1 MSEIDR
7 CAPSMFLIARRAPSA
22 VAQDEDIY
30 LTVAVAAPTLPDH
43 VETMDIYLTV
53 DFARPVVM
61 MYVRFP
67 LSLRNVATRWP
78 NAGST
83 SAMRLY
89 GSGGTAFA
97 RCLAA
102 EIRENASRTCAAILS
117 GVGIWMRS
125 L

>member
-53 DFARPVVM
+53 DFAKEIIRK
-61 MYVRFP
+61 
-67 LSLRNVATRWP
+67 LSEAVEVAEKQ
-78 NAGST
+78 SV
-83 SAMRLY
+83 
-89 GSGGTAFA
+89 
-97 RCLAA
+97 C
-102 EIRENASRTCAAILS
+102 
-117 GVGIWMRS
+117 
-125 L
+125 

>member
-53 DFARPVVM
+53 DFAKEIIRQ
-61 MYVRFP
+61 
-67 LSLRNVATRWP
+67 LSEAVEVAEKQ
-78 NAGST
+78 SV
-83 SAMRLY
+83 
-89 GSGGTAFA
+89 
-97 RCLAA
+97 C
-102 EIRENASRTCAAILS
+102 
-117 GVGIWMRS
+117 
-125 L
+125 